1 MIITCPSCNRR
12 FDLQRRPPKQF
23 RCPKCGFTT
32 AFSEVLNNGGNNKEQ
47 NITLNEEAA
56 AAMGIGA
63 GPVPNTNDIAPATP
77 GTLGASTTLAQPTG
91 GNASLPTGVDNKT
104 RVVAGL
110 QPAMQG
116 PGTKVVRE
124 LQLPKKAYFDMVFQG
139 MPAGSV
145 MLPASGQATV
155 GRNSSDSNAQ
165 LKLTPDIAMSRI
177 HAAIRVTQNGPQ
189 RTYQITSAKNE
200 NPVYVNSKPIKQ
212 GQAVTLQPG
221 DKLQMGYTL
230 LTFRLG

>member
-12 FDLQRRPPKQF
+12 FELQRRPPKQF

-32 AFSEVLNNGGNNKEQ
+32 AFSEVLNNGVKHSDQ
-47 NITLNEEAA
+47 PVTLNEDAA
-56 AAMGIGA
+56 AAMGIGVA
-63 GPVPNTNDIAPATP
+63 STPNTNGSNAATP
-77 GTLGASTTLAQPTG
+77 GTTGASTTLSQPTG
-91 GNASLPTGVDNKT
+91 LNTPSAAAGGDKT

-110 QPAMQG
+110 QQPALG
-116 PGTKVVRE
+116 PGTKVVNE
-124 LQLPKKAYFDMVFQG
+124 LQLPKKAYLDMVFQG

-145 MLPASGQATV
+145 MLPNAGQVTV
-155 GRNSSDSNAQ
+155 GRNSNDSPAQ
-165 LKLTPDIAMSRI
+165 LKLTADIAMSRV
-177 HAAIRVTQNGPQ
+177 HAGIRVNGNGPQ

-212 GQAVTLQPG
+212 GQAVTLKPG

>member
-63 GPVPNTNDIAPATP
+63 GPVPNTSDIAPATP

-91 GNASLPTGVDNKT
+91 GNASLPTGNSNKT
-104 RVVAGL
+104 KCNGNNIILVEKSG
-110 QPAMQG
+110 
-116 PGTKVVRE
+116 KV
-124 LQLPKKAYFDMVFQG
+124 YG
-139 MPAGSV
+139 
-145 MLPASGQATV
+145 
-155 GRNSSDSNAQ
+155 SNA
-165 LKLTPDIAMSRI
+165 LF
-177 HAAIRVTQNGPQ
+177 HAIQASDGGVFS
-189 RTYQITSAKNE
+189 ITGTSDLPTTITTSE
-200 NPVYVNSKPIKQ
+200 NADQSCSSE
-212 GQAVTLQPG
+212 
-221 DKLQMGYTL
+221 
-230 LTFRLG
+230 